1 MAPEGEDVT
10 AELSGFTV
18 TRGASPSGDCIR
30 NDGTLALRNSTV
42 TRCSALGI
50 PSDFANSSGG
60 GVLNIASTLT
70 LTNSTVSGNILDSG
84 NGAGVN
90 NALGTVTLTNSTV
103 SGNRASDG
111 GDIVNHSDATLT
123 LTSNIVDG
131 NCVNSA
137 PLFSDGHNLESP
149 GNTCGFDQGTDQPS
163 VPDPM
168 LGPLQDNGG
177 ATMTH
182 ALLSGSPA
190 INQIPVEDCLDADGA
205 PLATDQRGEPRPE
218 TGGTLCDV
226 GAFERQPEDP

>member
-1 MAPEGEDVT
+1 VFSLAPEGEDVT

-18 TRGASPSGDCIR
+18 TRGASPNGGCIR

-84 NGAGVN
+84 DGAGVN

-103 SGNRASDG
+103 SGNTG
-111 GDIVNHSDATLT
+111 GGFDNDEGTLT
-123 LTSNIVDG
+123 VANSLVDGDCENAPVTSNG
-131 NCVNSA
+131 Y
-137 PLFSDGHNLESP
+137 NLESP
-149 GNTCGFDQGTDQPS
+149 GNTCGFDQTGDQAS

-168 LGPLQDNGG
+168 LGPLQNNGG
-177 ATMTH
+177 PTKTH
-182 ALLSGSPA
+182 ALKEGSPA
-190 INQIPVEDCLDADGA
+190 LVACQGSIGFGLHLRSRV
-205 PLATDQRGEPRPE
+205 
-218 TGGTLCDV
+218 
-226 GAFERQPEDP
+226 